1 MGKSRLYLG
10 VALMAVIASACGS
23 SAPANSSSPTT
34 LSTTPHAKTL
44 THITMVEAVSA
55 PAYAPVTV
63 AEDAGFF
70 KKNGLSVKV
79 IPLQAGST
87 AAQALVSGS
96 AQFDAGVASDVLLA
110 DSKGASLESIAALT
124 NSINL
129 DIEVSKSFA
138 QSKGLT
144 SSESLRTRLLDL
156 KGAKIGITAR
166 GSITDL
172 AVRFM
177 LGSVGL
183 KPVTD
188 YHEVA
193 IGSPATNLAALKGGE
208 IQATIFD
215 PAFSKL
221 ASEEGVGVLGAK
233 AIELPTLKDAAFG
246 QVITSVAYAKANPTV
261 VKEVATSFAETNNFI
276 LNDPS
281 KAMPYID
288 KIYSSIKPSILAYAI
303 PQYHFAKNAATT
315 ATAWSNVAQ
324 VFVQNGELTP
334 SQAKE
339 VETKYTNK
347 YLP

>member
-1 MGKSRLYLG
+1 
-10 VALMAVIASACGS
+10 
-23 SAPANSSSPTT
+23 
-34 LSTTPHAKTL
+34 
-44 THITMVEAVSA
+44 MVEAVSA

-63 AEDAGFF
+63 ANAAGFF
-70 KKNGLSVKV
+70 KKNGLSVTV

-87 AAQALVSGS
+87 AAQALVGGS

-110 DSKGASLESIAALT
+110 DSKGVNLISIAALT

-144 SSESLRTRLLDL
+144 SSESLNARLLAL
-156 KGAKIGITAR
+156 KGAKIGITAP

-183 KPVTD
+183 KPVVD

-193 IGSPATNLAALKGGE
+193 IGSPASNLAALKGGE

-215 PAFSKL
+215 PAFSKM
-221 ASEEGVGVLGAK
+221 ASQEGVGVLGVK
-233 AIELPTLKDAAFG
+233 ATEIPTLKDAAFG
-246 QVITSVAYAKANPTV
+246 QVITSAAYAAANPTI
-261 VKEVATSFAETNNFI
+261 VKEVATAFAETNNFI
-276 LNDPS
+276 VNDSS

-288 KIYSSIKPSILAYAI
+288 KLYSAISPSILAYAI
-303 PQYHFAKNAATT
+303 PQYNFAANAATT
-315 ATAWSNVAQ
+315 ATAWKNVAQ
-324 VFVQNGELTP
+324 VFVQNGDLTP
-334 SQAKE
+334 SQAQK
-339 VETKYTNK
+339 VETKFTNQ
-347 YLP
+347 YLPKS